1 MNWIAWKMLNGDT
14 AKYLGAVF
22 GVAFGVLLITQ
33 QASIF
38 VGIMARTANPLRDV
52 REASIWVTDP
62 HLQNADEIEPLS
74 DNAVYRIRGVEGVDW
89 AVRLYK
95 GLARARRPD
104 GVFRQVI
111 LLGIDDQT
119 FVGAPRTILMG
130 DLADLRR
137 PAAVFLDKAGHES
150 LWPGE
155 PLELMREI
163 EMNDRRAVVVGICE
177 TSAPFQS
184 FPVVVATYSQ
194 ATQLIA
200 RERRQ
205 LSFVVGAPV
214 AGSSPAEVCARINAD
229 TGLEALTYDEFT
241 WQTIR
246 YYLDNTGIPVNFGIT
261 IVLGFVVGAAIAGQT
276 FYLFTLENLRHFG
289 TLKAMGVGNRRLV
302 GMVLLQAA
310 VIGAIGYSL
319 GVGMAVAF
327 FEITG
332 RFLPDLRGIAIPWQI
347 AVGSAAVVVV
357 IITLASLASLRR
369 VLLLEPAVVFRGS

>member
-1 MNWIAWKMLNGDT
+1 MLVGDT
-14 AKYLGAVF
+14 AKYVGAVF

-38 VGIMARTANPLRDV
+38 VGIMSRTANPLRDV

-74 DNAVYRIRGVEGVDW
+74 DNAVHRVRGVEGVDW
-89 AVRLYK
+89 AVRMYK

-155 PLELMREI
+155 PLAVGREI

-200 RERRQ
+200 RERKQ

-214 AGSSPAEVCARINAD
+214 TGVTAAEACERIVAD
-229 TGLEALTYDEFT
+229 TGLDAMTYDQFT
-241 WQTIR
+241 WRTIG

-261 IVLGFVVGAAIAGQT
+261 IVLGFIVGAAIAGQT

-289 TLKAMGVGNRRLV
+289 ALKAMGVNNRRLV

-327 FEITG
+327 FEVTS
-332 RFLPDLRGIAIPWQI
+332 RVLPDLRGIAIPWQI
-347 AVGSAAVVVV
+347 AAAAAAVVAV
-357 IITLASLASLRR
+357 IVGLASVASLRR
-369 VLLLEPAVVFRGS
+369 VLLLEPAVVFRG

>member
-1 MNWIAWKMLNGDT
+1 MHWVAWRMLVGDT

-74 DNAVYRIRGVEGVDW
+74 DNAVHRVRGVEGVDW
-89 AVRLYK
+89 AVRMYK

-155 PLELMREI
+155 PLAVGREI

-200 RERRQ
+200 RERKQ

-214 AGSSPAEVCARINAD
+214 AGVTAAEACERIVAD
-229 TGLEALTYDEFT
+229 TGLDAMTYDQFT
-241 WQTIR
+241 WRTIG

-261 IVLGFVVGAAIAGQT
+261 IVLGFIVGAAIAGQT

-289 TLKAMGVGNRRLV
+289 ALKAMGVNNRRLV

-327 FEITG
+327 FEVTS
-332 RFLPDLRGIAIPWQI
+332 RVLPDLRGIAIPWQI
-347 AVGSAAVVVV
+347 ATAAAAVVAV
-357 IITLASLASLRR
+357 IVGLASLASLRR
-369 VLLLEPAVVFRGS
+369 VLLLEPAVVFRG

>member
-1 MNWIAWKMLNGDT
+1 MNWVAWKMLNGDT

-38 VGIMARTANPLRDV
+38 VGIMSRTANPLRDV
-52 REASIWVTDP
+52 SEARVWVTDP

-74 DNAVYRIRGVEGVDW
+74 DAAVHRIRGVPGMDW

-104 GVFRQVI
+104 GTFRQVI
-111 LLGIDDQT
+111 LLGIDDQSL
-119 FVGAPRTILMG
+119 VGAPRTILQG
-130 DLADLRR
+130 SLGDLRR
-137 PAAVFLDKAGHES
+137 PSAVFIDRAGYES

-155 PLELMREI
+155 ALALDREL

-184 FPVVVATYSQ
+184 FPVVIATYSQ
-194 ATQLIA
+194 ATQFIA
-200 RERRQ
+200 RERKQ
-205 LSFVVGAPV
+205 LSFVVGSPV
-214 AGSSPAEVCARINAD
+214 AGVSPAEACRRIEAT
-229 TGLEALTYDEFT
+229 TGLDAMTYDEFV
-241 WQTIR
+241 WRTIE
-246 YYLDNTGIPVNFGIT
+246 YYLANTGIPVNFGIT
-261 IVLGFVVGAAIAGQT
+261 IVLGFIVGAAIAGQT

-289 TLKAMGVGNRRLV
+289 ALKAMGVNNKRLV

-310 VIGAIGYSL
+310 VIGSIGYAL

-327 FEITG
+327 FEVTS
-332 RFLPDLRGIAIPWQI
+332 RVLPDLRGINILWQI
-347 AVGSAAVVVV
+347 AVGSAGVVVV
-357 IITLASLASLRR
+357 IVTLASLMSLRR
-369 VLLLEPAVVFRGS
+369 VLLLEPAVVFRG